1 MEIQQNKGMEK
12 DAEEEQGES
21 ATVMDVLRIRPANE
35 VLNLIRRMQR
45 PGGFDDDD
53 FDARSMASLNSLG
66 STVDGIGDD
75 EYHTSGRYN
84 VRQRGGSSSDTL
96 TPAPWSSNMPME
108 QRFQFGPPPTPPA
121 ASNPQDNHVTQNPN
135 ITFGPP
141 VGGGAAAG
149 PDGVSRLTA
158 PFTVSGDGAQTLAAR
173 KIAANQ
179 NRNSTLGLS
188 FHNRLEKI
196 RSVPV
201 NAEQLKNRL
210 ETQI

>member
-1 MEIQQNKGMEK
+1 M
-12 DAEEEQGES
+12 
-21 ATVMDVLRIRPANE
+21 
-35 VLNLIRRMQR
+35 
-45 PGGFDDDD
+45 FD
-53 FDARSMASLNSLG
+53 
-66 STVDGIGDD
+66 
-75 EYHTSGRYN
+75 RYN

-196 RSVPV
+196 RFITGLGRRVGKGDGVGSEGNYVGTMTAWLSFSPYRSVPV

-210 ETQI
+210 ETQIWGRQSCDPSLVETSDFSDLFCTACVNNNT